1 MTNIINKRDSNRMA
15 KFNRLI
21 RSYNIFNISGYLNIL
36 VNSNLYC
43 AGMAEWLLRLSDT
56 QTKRKLKKLLKL
68 KNVRNVKA
76 MMSELF

>member
-56 QTKRKLKKLLKL
+56 QCPLGFVGSIPTPSAEYSNFFR
-68 KNVRNVKA
+68 R
-76 MMSELF
+76 SF